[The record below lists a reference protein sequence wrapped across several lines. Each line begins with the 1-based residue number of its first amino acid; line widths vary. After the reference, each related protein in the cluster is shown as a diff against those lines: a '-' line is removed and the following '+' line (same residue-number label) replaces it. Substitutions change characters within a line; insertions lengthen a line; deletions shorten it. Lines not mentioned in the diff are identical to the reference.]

1 MAKKPAAK
9 KPASKKTSGKPAPK
23 AAPPQDNTG
32 RDNIDLLD
40 SVGLTLSAE
49 LGRTRQT
56 IDRVVE
62 YGDQSLI
69 ELDKTVGDPVDIR
82 LNGQLF
88 ARGEV
93 VTVNENFGVRIT
105 EIVEPPA

>member
-1 MAKKPAAK
+1 MAKKTPK
-9 KPASKKTSGKPAPK
+9 KPATKKAG
-23 AAPPQDNTG
+23 APPAAAASSA
-32 RDNIDLLD
+32 RDNINLLE
-40 SVGLTLSAE
+40 SVELTLAAE
-49 LGRTRQT
+49 VGRTRQT
-56 IDRVVE
+56 MDTIQE
-62 YGDQSLI
+62 WGEQSLV
-69 ELDKTVGDPVDIR
+69 ELDKTVGDAVDIR